1 MRGFDVSSGIVGKS
15 HHHFSWRVDKEFR
28 DWAYDRNENNEL
40 DSDGTGGVADELN
53 VDYFITGEDGVLLP
67 IGPSDV
73 PDGQF
78 SSDVFASSAEQ
89 MIRSHFASPVHQERP
104 LFAYIATTA
113 PHKPL
118 VAPES
123 DEQHVLDTRAGG
135 QSVHSDALIT
145 AHPYFGVCPWRTGQ
159 AGSCA
164 TTEADATEAR
174 SRLTYEAM
182 VRSVDRLL
190 GRLEATL
197 LNVGQWNDTLL
208 VFSSDNG
215 GDAHG
220 CQKNHPLRGNK
231 GSFFEG
237 GIRVVAGM
245 TGGYLPPHFRGLA
258 ANTLIHQTDMCAPPS
273 PLTLCPSLPVPD
285 HGLTSTPTLKLFA
298 DMRALPTSLGWATD
312 LSTRLGRVVRAAM
325 TQTASTSSQC

>member
-28 DWAYDRNENNEL
+28 DWAYDRNDNNEL

-53 VDYFITGEDGVLLP
+53 VDYFVTGENGELLP

-73 PDGQF
+73 PEGQF
-78 SSDVFASSAEQ
+78 SSDVFAASAEQ
-89 MIRSHFASPVHQERP
+89 MIRAHFASPVHQKRP

-118 VAPES
+118 VALEG
-123 DEQHVLDTRAGG
+123 DEQQVLDARAGG

-145 AHPYFGVCPWRTGQ
+145 AHPYFGGCPWRTGL
-159 AGSCA
+159 AGTCA

-174 SRLTYEAM
+174 TRLTYEAM

-190 GRLEATL
+190 GRVEATL
-197 LNVGQWNDTLL
+197 LGVGQWNDTLL

-220 CQKNHPLRGNK
+220 CQKNHPLRGSK

-245 TGGYLPPHFRGLA
+245 TGGYLPPQFRGLA
-258 ANTLIHQTDMCAPPS
+258 ANTLIHQTDMYATSLSTDHAPIF
-273 PLTLCPSLPVPD
+273 TLPD
-285 HGLTSTPTLKLFA
+285 WLSSTPTL
-298 DMRALPTSLGWATD
+298 MRAQICELCLPRWDGRRICRLTSIAW
-312 LSTRLGRVVRAAM
+312 
-325 TQTASTSSQC
+325 

>member
-15 HHHFSWRVDKEFR
+15 HHHFSWRVDKDFR
-28 DWAYDRNENNEL
+28 DWAYDRNDNNEL

-53 VDYFITGEDGVLLP
+53 VDYFVTGEDGELLP

-73 PDGQF
+73 PEGQF
-78 SSDVFASSAEQ
+78 SSDVFAASAEQ
-89 MIRSHFASPVHQERP
+89 MIRAHFASPVHQKRP

-118 VAPES
+118 VALEG
-123 DEQHVLDTRAGG
+123 DEQQVLDARAGG

-145 AHPYFGVCPWRTGQ
+145 AHPYFGGCPWRTGQ
-159 AGSCA
+159 AGTCA

-174 SRLTYEAM
+174 TRLTYEAM

-190 GRLEATL
+190 GRVEATL
-197 LNVGQWNDTLL
+197 LGVGQWNDTLL

-220 CQKNHPLRGNK
+220 CQKNHPLRGSK

-245 TGGYLPPHFRGLA
+245 TGGYLPPQFRGLA
-258 ANTLIHQTDMCAPPS
+258 ANTLIHQTDMYATSLSTDHAPIF
-273 PLTLCPSLPVPD
+273 TLPD
-285 HGLTSTPTLKLFA
+285 WLSSTPTL
-298 DMRALPTSLGWATD
+298 MRAQICELCLPRWDGRRICRLTSIAW
-312 LSTRLGRVVRAAM
+312 
-325 TQTASTSSQC
+325 